1 MASSITMPYMKK
13 SLEDLL
19 LFVKERKA
27 AMSLDPCRLTFEG
40 RSTSS
45 LGRVRS
51 ALAGALA
58 VWRSN
63 GAPPSYTVEP
73 APPPPVLLWFLFI
86 SDIHYRNI

>member
-1 MASSITMPYMKK
+1 MVSSITMSYMKK

-27 AMSLDPCRLTFEG
+27 AKSLDPCRLTFEG

-58 VWRSN
+58 GWRSN
-63 GAPPSYTVEP
+63 DAPPSYAVER
-73 APPPPVLLWFLFI
+73 APSPPVLLWVLFI

>member
-1 MASSITMPYMKK
+1 MPYMKK

-40 RSTSS
+40 RSTST

-58 VWRSN
+58 LWRSS
-63 GAPPSYTVEP
+63 GDPPSYTVEP
-73 APPPPVLLWFLFI
+73 APPPPVLLWVLFI
-86 SDIHYRNI
+86 SDMHYRNI

>member
-1 MASSITMPYMKK
+1 MVSSITMPYMKK

-63 GAPPSYTVEP
+63 GAPPSHRGACAATASSAVVSFHFGYT
-73 APPPPVLLWFLFI
+73 L
-86 SDIHYRNI
+86 S